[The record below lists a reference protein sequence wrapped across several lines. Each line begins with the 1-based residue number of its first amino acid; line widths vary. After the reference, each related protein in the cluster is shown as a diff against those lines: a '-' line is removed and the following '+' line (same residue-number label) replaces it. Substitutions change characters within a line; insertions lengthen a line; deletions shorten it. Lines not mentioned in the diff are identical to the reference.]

1 MSAIVLPRQVSQA
14 LVELTG
20 EPREDMALVFLVRD
34 YARHKLAE
42 IDVALKQYEQRYGM
56 SFAAYT
62 QIWDSEDREEHYAYD
77 VEQDYLEWEDL
88 VTRRNRLESSFA
100 WLP

>member
-1 MSAIVLPRQVSQA
+1 MSAMVLPRQISQA

-20 EPREDMALVFLVRD
+20 EPREDMALVLLVRD

-42 IDVALKQYEQRYGM
+42 IDAAIEQYEQRYGM
-56 SFAAYT
+56 SFAAYK
-62 QIWDSEDREEHYAYD
+62 QIWDSEDRVEHYAYA
-77 VEQDYLEWEDL
+77 VEQDYLEWEAL
-88 VTRRNRLESSFA
+88 VTRRNRLESCYA

>member
-1 MSAIVLPRQVSQA
+1 MVLPRQISQA

-20 EPREDMALVFLVRD
+20 EPREDMALVLLVRD

-42 IDVALKQYEQRYGM
+42 IDVELKQYEQKYGM
-56 SFAAYT
+56 SFEAYK

-77 VEQDYLEWEDL
+77 VERDYLEWEAL

>member
-1 MSAIVLPRQVSQA
+1 MSAMVLPRQISQA

-20 EPREDMALVFLVRD
+20 EPREDMALVLLVRD
-34 YARHKLAE
+34 
-42 IDVALKQYEQRYGM
+42 
-56 SFAAYT
+56 
-62 QIWDSEDREEHYAYD
+62 
-77 VEQDYLEWEDL
+77 VERDYLEWEAL